1 MSRFS
6 KTFGFLLIFGLF
18 SGICSAD
25 SAPEFKLPGQNGVVD
40 LSALRG
46 QVVYLDFWA
55 SWCSPCRKSFP
66 WMNEMFNKYNA
77 DGLKIIAVNLDKDR
91 GAIDTFLSSN
101 PTQFTVAFDPDGRV
115 AKTYKLVGMPSS
127 FLIDRSGNLKE
138 THIGFREKDKH
149 ELESKIKNLLAQQ

>member
-1 MSRFS
+1 
-6 KTFGFLLIFGLF
+6 
-18 SGICSAD
+18 
-25 SAPEFKLPGQNGVVD
+25 
-40 LSALRG
+40 
-46 QVVYLDFWA
+46 
-55 SWCSPCRKSFP
+55 
-66 WMNEMFNKYNA
+66 MNEMFNKYNA

-127 FLIDRSGNLKE
+127 FLIDRSGNLQE